1 VKGAQRSP
9 SPIEDDE
16 LLGKNSLLPLVKT
29 SGRNKYFR
37 SELHGRGWRSGSAV
51 DTTFVLTG
59 LAVTA
64 AFLLGIIVGFFIA
77 EFVRRR

>member
-1 VKGAQRSP
+1 MKGAQRSP

-16 LLGKNSLLPLVKT
+16 LLDKDSLLTLVKT
-29 SGRNKYFR
+29 WPNKYFLTG
-37 SELHGRGWRSGSAV
+37 LHGRGWRSGSAV

-64 AFLLGIIVGFFIA
+64 AFLAALKPGITA
-77 EFVRRR
+77 